1 MAIRILM
8 DAKSPCNVFLDIFK
22 EDKELNGLNI
32 EQTFRNLNKSG
43 GQ

>member
-8 DAKSPCNVFLDIFK
+8 DAKSPRNVFLDIFK
-22 EDKELNGLNI
+22 EGKELNGLNI
-32 EQTFRNLNKSG
+32 EQAFRNLNKSG

>member
-1 MAIRILM
+1 M
-8 DAKSPCNVFLDIFK
+8 DAKSQRNVFLDIFK

-32 EQTFRNLNKSG
+32 EQALRNLNKGG

>member
-8 DAKSPCNVFLDIFK
+8 DARSPRNVFLDIFK

-32 EQTFRNLNKSG
+32 EQTLRHLNKGG

>member
-1 MAIRILM
+1 MAER
-8 DAKSPCNVFLDIFK
+8 SPRNVILDIFK

-32 EQTFRNLNKSG
+32 EQALKNLNKGG

>member
-1 MAIRILM
+1 MVTKIPM
-8 DAKSPCNVFLDIFK
+8 DARSPRNVFLDIFK

-32 EQTFRNLNKSG
+32 EQTLRHLNKGG